1 MFALIETNQATHIAI
16 FIPHDGA
23 NKSLPA
29 LAAMLEQNAVFVK
42 NGYLTLEVVK
52 PNMTIR
58 LNDTI
63 EISGRENELSIV
75 VPTSKQTLGD
85 DFVLATA
92 EAYISNQKAIK
103 ERDERISKQSS
114 EIVFLKAS
122 LERLQAT
129 LDESKEEAA

>member
-16 FIPHDGA
+16 YIPHDGA

-29 LAAMLEQNAVFVK
+29 LAAMLEQNAVFVRS
-42 NGYLTLEVVK
+42 GYQTLEVVK
-52 PNMTIR
+52 PDMTIR

-63 EISGRENELSIV
+63 EISNRENELSIV

-85 DFVLATA
+85 DFVLAGS

-103 ERDERISKQSS
+103 ERDETISKQSS

-122 LERLQAT
+122 LERLQMT
-129 LDESKEEAA
+129 LYELREEAA

>member
-75 VPTSKQTLGD
+75 VPTSNHTLGD

-114 EIVFLKAS
+114 EIAFLKAS
-122 LERLQAT
+122 LERLEAT
-129 LDESKEEAA
+129 LDESKKEAA

>member
-16 FIPHDGA
+16 YIPHDGA

-29 LAAMLEQNAVFVK
+29 LAAMLEQNAVFVRS
-42 NGYLTLEVVK
+42 GYQTIEVVK
-52 PNMTIR
+52 PDMTIR

-63 EISGRENELSIV
+63 EISGRENELCIV

-85 DFVLATA
+85 DFVLATS

-114 EIVFLKAS
+114 EIAFLKAS
-122 LERLQAT
+122 LERLEAT